1 MHIYIYTHTY
11 IQLTLEQQMFELCGF
26 MAIQILFYYIHTVV
40 PHDPQLVELVDAES
54 PIGNIDYIVTHRF
67 STA

>member
-1 MHIYIYTHTY
+1 
-11 IQLTLEQQMFELCGF
+11 MFELCGF
-26 MAIQILFYYIHTVV
+26 MAIKILFYYIHTVA
-40 PHDPQLVELVDAES
+40 PHDPQLVELVVAES

>member
-1 MHIYIYTHTY
+1 
-11 IQLTLEQQMFELCGF
+11 MFELCGF